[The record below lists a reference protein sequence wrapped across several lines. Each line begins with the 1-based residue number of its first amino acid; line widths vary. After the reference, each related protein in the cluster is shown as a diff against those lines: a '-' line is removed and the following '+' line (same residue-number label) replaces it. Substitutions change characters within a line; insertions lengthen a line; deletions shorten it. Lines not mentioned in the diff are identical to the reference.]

1 MDRREAV
8 IDRIL
13 RLVQLLLLAAVAV
26 LFCKLL
32 LRPLLLPAAA
42 FLLSGLIAK
51 PAERLHHRV
60 GLSTGLWALLLTAAV
75 MTGLGLIGWGCYR
88 FFAAQL
94 EELMAALPDFLS
106 NLQESLLALQHK
118 YFQGKSGNL
127 IPELQISSLDLAALA
142 DPLGKLA
149 STLPDALLTV
159 VFTLAA
165 TVLFAGR
172 REAVLSFLKRQLPPR
187 TVEALSRLRGY
198 LKEAAMGWLKAQ
210 GILAAVTTALLLAGF
225 LLLRVKAAPLL
236 ALTAGL
242 LDALPLLGT
251 GVVLLPWALAC
262 LLLGDGGRAAGL
274 AALFALTCTVRNLL
288 EPQVV
293 GRQLGLDPLLSLLG
307 VWLGWRLAGLAGM
320 ILAPAALLVL
330 VKLREWGYS
339 KFWR

>member
-1 MDRREAV
+1 M
-8 IDRIL
+8 
-13 RLVQLLLLAAVAV
+13 
-26 LFCKLL
+26 
-32 LRPLLLPAAA
+32 P
-42 FLLSGLIAK
+42 
-51 PAERLHHRV
+51 
-60 GLSTGLWALLLTAAV
+60 
-75 MTGLGLIGWGCYR
+75 
-88 FFAAQL
+88 
-94 EELMAALPDFLS
+94 
-106 NLQESLLALQHK
+106 N
-118 YFQGKSGNL
+118 
-127 IPELQISSLDLAALA
+127 LQISSFDLTALA

-187 TVEALSRLRGY
+187 TVEALSRLRSY
-198 LKEAAMGWLKAQ
+198 LKEAAIGWLKAQ
-210 GILAAVTTALLLAGF
+210 GILAAVTAALLLAGF

-236 ALTAGL
+236 ALTVGL

-251 GVVLLPWALAC
+251 GAVLLPWALAC

-274 AALFALTCTVRNLL
+274 AALFALTCAVRNLL

-339 KFWR
+339 NWER